1 MASDGDSRYAPP
13 ASKVADVAG
22 TQAAELATRWSR
34 LFAAVLD
41 SVVLMALGTLLG
53 LVLTAAGFGSALKAF
68 APGPGR
74 NPFAPGP
81 VAGLVGLAMFMVVNG
96 WLLMDRGQTVG
107 KAMLGVRIVRRD
119 GSKASALRVLGLR
132 YGLSSALNMVP
143 MVGGLY
149 ALVDCLLI
157 FRQSRRC
164 LHDEIADTIVVRA

>member
-22 TQAAELATRWSR
+22 AQDAELASRWSR

-41 SVVLMALGTLLG
+41 SVVLMLLGTLLG
-53 LVLTAAGFGSALKAF
+53 LVLAAAGFGSALKMF

-74 NPFAPGP
+74 NPFAPAP
-81 VAGLVGLAMFMVVNG
+81 MAGMFGIAMFMVVNG

-119 GSKASALRVLGLR
+119 GSKASALRILGLR
-132 YGLSSALNMVP
+132 YGLSSALNMLP
-143 MVGGLY
+143 FVGGLY
-149 ALVDCLLI
+149 ALIDCLLI

-164 LHDEIADTIVVRA
+164 LHDESA